1 MSRPGKLE
9 VAVSPHAGCGAMFCI
24 PSEPRQLNRE
34 AEPKAILAYPLGDAV
49 GGVLGALL
57 DGVPGRSE
65 RTRYGSVDVRVW
77 R

>member
-1 MSRPGKLE
+1 ML
-9 VAVSPHAGCGAMFCI
+9 CI

-57 DGVPGRSE
+57 DGFRSVK
-65 RTRYGSVDVRVW
+65 RTRYGSVDVRGW